1 MEKKQMGASRT
12 REAKKIGSI
21 IKKRRGQLKLTRSD
35 LARRTGLTPSTIQRL
50 EDGIFAHPSPR
61 SLQAIADGLEL
72 PVDTLLAEAGWLPK
86 TVRPTLRPHLSI
98 TYYCIPAEISREI
111 QRAIDRIIKRR
122 AATFDTYHQ
131 SVTREDDIA
140 A

>member
-1 MEKKQMGASRT
+1 MGASRT

-21 IKKRRGQLKLTRSD
+21 IKKRRDELQLTRSD

-72 PVDTLLAEAGWLPK
+72 QVNVLLAELGWMPK
-86 TVRPTLRPHLSI
+86 TVRPTLHPHLSI
-98 TYYCIPAEISREI
+98 TYYCIPAEVTQDI
-111 QRAIDRIIKRR
+111 QKAIDRVAKRR
-122 AATFDTYHQ
+122 AITFDTYHQ
-131 SVTREDDIA
+131 SVTQKDDLIA
-140 A
+140 